1 MLRSIRSKTGITMDM
16 IITFPG
22 GYKVNAIYKGFTI
35 ETDQPRE
42 DGGDGTAPE
51 PFSLFLASIGTC
63 AGVYVLRF
71 FHTRKI
77 PTDGLQIKL
86 KTEWD
91 SEKRMLSKIILE
103 LHLPPHFPKKYISAV
118 KSAVDACA
126 VKRHILNPPEFITD
140 VIIEEG

>member
-1 MLRSIRSKTGITMDM
+1 MDM

-118 KSAVDACA
+118 KSAVDVCA

>member
-1 MLRSIRSKTGITMDM
+1 MRSKTGIAMDM

-22 GYKVNAIYKGFTI
+22 GYKVHAIYKGFTI

-118 KSAVDACA
+118 KSAVDVCA

-140 VIIEEG
+140 VIIEER